1 VPPRASRADATVW
14 PDPSLPDGPWSDA
27 VLIASSI
34 TAPERFGEIYERHV
48 SEIHRYLA
56 RRVGT
61 ALADDLAA
69 ETFLVAFGS
78 RHRYDR
84 AAEKALPW
92 LFGIATNLL
101 RRHSRTER
109 AQYRSLARIGV
120 DPTAT
125 GTETDHA
132 DAVAAAV
139 TASSTV
145 RDLGGVLARLSVR
158 ERDVL
163 LLIVWGEL
171 SYEETAAALGIPIG
185 TVRSRLNRAR
195 RRLHAALTPAS
206 PRDDSAQSEEK

>member
-1 VPPRASRADATVW
+1 MPLRASRADATV
-14 PDPSLPDGPWSDA
+14 PTHPSLPDGQLSDA
-27 VLIASSI
+27 DLIASSV
-34 TAPERFGEIYERHV
+34 TAPEQFGEIYERYV

-61 ALADDLAA
+61 ARADDLAA

-78 RHRYDR
+78 RRRYDR
-84 AAEKALPW
+84 AAERALPW

-101 RRHSRTER
+101 RRHSRVER
-109 AQYRSLARIGV
+109 AHYRTLARTGV

-125 GTETDHA
+125 GTVTDHA

-139 TASSTV
+139 TARATV
-145 RDLGGVLARLSVR
+145 RDLGGVLAQLSVR

-163 LLIVWGEL
+163 LLVVWGEL
-171 SYEETAAALGIPIG
+171 SYHETAAALGIPIG

-195 RRLHAALTPAS
+195 RRLQAALTPR
-206 PRDDSAQSEEK
+206 PVGTIPQSEEK